1 MKIRVGFVSNSSSSS
16 FLIIGKKLDLK
27 NITPKMILHKDIYV
41 LGDDLS
47 DGTDIFKIK
56 TVEELAFLKALM
68 NIESEHIFQSL
79 KHDFT
84 FIESYVISGD
94 EIEGSFDVEELPSK
108 GEIQYFSN
116 LKDYSSSKN
125 LEDLKWRYD
134 EYNQT
139 PLIMQRYLRAEKINK
154 IEENE

>member
-1 MKIRVGFVSNSSSSS
+1 MKIRAGFVSNSSSSS

-27 NITPKMILHKDIYV
+27 NITSKMILHKEIYV
-41 LGDDLS
+41 FGDDLS
-47 DGTDIFKIK
+47 DGTDIFRIK
-56 TVEELAFLKALM
+56 TVEELAFLKAVM
-68 NIESEHIFQSL
+68 NIEYAFQSL

-84 FIESYVISGD
+84 FIESYVIGDD
-94 EIEGSFDVEELPSK
+94 EIEGSFDAEKLPSK
-108 GEIQYFSN
+108 GEIQYFSSH
-116 LKDYSSSKN
+116 KDYSSSKN